1 MTEDLVA
8 LITDLT
14 QEILEAEGEP
24 SAGLGPDTKLFGEE
38 GLLDSMGIVS
48 LIVAVEQ
55 AIEDRYGASVAL
67 ADERALSQSSGPYR
81 TIRTLADYAST
92 VLEAA
97 R

>member
-1 MTEDLVA
+1 MTKDLIA

-14 QEILEAEGEP
+14 REILDMEGDL
-24 SAGLGPDTKLFGEE
+24 SVDLGPDTRLFGRD

-55 AIEDRYGASVAL
+55 AIEDRHGALVSL

-81 TIRTLADYAST
+81 TISTLADYASAL
-92 VLEAA
+92 LEGAQ
-97 R
+97 